1 MSYTQDVCLETR
13 DDLNELLSTTPYE
26 FIMLKFQAD
35 WCRPCKVL
43 NPFVHKQ
50 VTQKLKEMDEKQRKN
65 VFLYVDVNV
74 DVCIDLYAFLKQKK
88 RINGIPA
95 IFLYSKKISA
105 QMDREHMYIPH
116 ASVTGVKEGEIKKL
130 FDCIQ

>member
-50 VTQKLKEMDEKQRKN
+50 VTQKLKVAK
-65 VFLYVDVNV
+65 V
-74 DVCIDLYAFLKQKK
+74 
-88 RINGIPA
+88 
-95 IFLYSKKISA
+95 
-105 QMDREHMYIPH
+105 
-116 ASVTGVKEGEIKKL
+116 
-130 FDCIQ
+130 